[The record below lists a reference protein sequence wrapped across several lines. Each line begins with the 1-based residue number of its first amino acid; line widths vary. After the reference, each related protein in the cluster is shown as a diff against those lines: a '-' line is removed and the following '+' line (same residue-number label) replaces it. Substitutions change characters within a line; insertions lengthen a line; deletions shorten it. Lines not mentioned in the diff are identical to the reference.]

1 MVEYISPNQ
10 SIIITT
16 HEIAEIEE
24 IVEEVIILHD
34 GKIAFNFNVE
44 EVRQNENKS
53 IVDKMREVYRGE

>member
-34 GKIAFNFNVE
+34 GKVAFNFNVE
-44 EVRQNENKS
+44 EVKQNENKS